1 MTTALNAVYIL
12 ASRRNG
18 TLYVGVTNNLIRR
31 VWEHKQNLTDGFT
44 KKYTIH
50 TLVYYELY
58 SDILHA
64 IAREKEIKKW
74 KRRWKLQLIEKNN
87 PDWKDLYFTL

>member
-1 MTTALNAVYIL
+1 M
-12 ASRRNG
+12 
-18 TLYVGVTNNLIRR
+18 
-31 VWEHKQNLTDGFT
+31 
-44 KKYTIH
+44 
-50 TLVYYELY
+50 VYYELY

>member
-12 ASRRNG
+12 ASRRDG

-44 KKYTIH
+44 KKYTVH

>member
-44 KKYTIH
+44 KKYTVH

-64 IAREKEIKKW
+64 IAR
-74 KRRWKLQLIEKNN
+74 
-87 PDWKDLYFTL
+87 

>member
-18 TLYVGVTNNLIRR
+18 TSYVGVTNNLIRR

-44 KKYTIH
+44 KKYTVH

>member
-44 KKYTIH
+44 KKYTVH

-74 KRRWKLQLIEKNN
+74 KTPLEAST
-87 PDWKDLYFTL
+87 D

>member
-44 KKYTIH
+44 KKYTVH

-64 IAREKEIKKW
+64 IAREKKS
-74 KRRWKLQLIEKNN
+74 KNGN
-87 PDWKDLYFTL
+87 AVGSFN

>member
-44 KKYTIH
+44 KKYTVH
-50 TLVYYELY
+50 TLVYYELF

>member
-1 MTTALNAVYIL
+1 MTAALNAVYIL

-44 KKYTIH
+44 KKYTVH

>member
-44 KKYTIH
+44 KKYTVH

-74 KRRWKLQLIEKNN
+74 RRRWKLQLIEKNN

>member
-31 VWEHKQNLTDGFT
+31 DWEHKQNLTDGFT
-44 KKYTIH
+44 KKYTVH